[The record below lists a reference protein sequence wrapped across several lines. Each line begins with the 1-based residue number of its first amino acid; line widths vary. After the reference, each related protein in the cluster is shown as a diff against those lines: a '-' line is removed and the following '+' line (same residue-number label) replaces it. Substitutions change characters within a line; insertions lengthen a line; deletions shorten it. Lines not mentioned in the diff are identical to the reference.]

1 MKKRHSIATK
11 IFLLFALSG
20 GIAGG
25 VVLINFFTFY
35 QVADSVEV
43 TVHEHLPVLTS
54 AAKIAHIGGMIT
66 TDASKLASA
75 DSVLALTRAQVNLKK
90 SLPILSE
97 LAQSGLT
104 DNRRNE
110 LQALVESLEVNV
122 ANLFANSQE
131 KLKLRERQDQLRQQL
146 HWLQID
152 FVDEVAPLTAESQY
166 NLAQLVF
173 GFKGSQSLSDR
184 ELDQLAAEANIQ
196 AQLLKFEADVN
207 LVLDL
212 LQRVPLFSSR
222 NDVLAA
228 QSMID
233 ENMHAIETQISVL
246 KSNPSTITLRQMAQ
260 SLEEHVSGS
269 DNALDRSLRVL
280 VLDEQNQ
287 TLLEDNRQL
296 IQRIKLIIDQAIV
309 DAETANRE
317 TTAELTKTLD
327 NSRTQLTLALLGIL
341 TLLVSMAWYLKY
353 HILHRLAYVLR
364 SMRHLAEGQPQNMIH
379 VSGKDEV
386 ASLADA
392 TNLFNYQSQELR
404 RYTETLEATNQKLVV
419 EIQQRKQAEQ
429 TLKDTQD
436 ELIQAGKL
444 AVLGQLTTGI
454 VHEFSQPLAAIRS
467 NTYLAEQ
474 YLAGNDVAK
483 AEDKL
488 SKINKITDRAT
499 KLCQHL
505 KSFARKADDYNQAV
519 KLRPVI
525 ENALEL
531 FTENIP
537 SSWVELDV
545 DAALQVLANE
555 VRLEQ
560 VMVNLLSNSI
570 EALERVDGQEEPKI
584 CINAQQ
590 NGDEVEIRVIDNGCG
605 IESSQLKQIF
615 EPFFTTKDVGKGL
628 GLGMSITHNIIQDF
642 GGSIHVTSQVNQGTE
657 VTICLKHPSFSSKT
671 TKNSEKA

>member
-20 GIAGG
+20 GVAGG
-25 VVLINFFTFY
+25 VVLTNFFTVY
-35 QVADSVEV
+35 QVADSVEL

-54 AAKIAHIGGMIT
+54 AAKIAHIGGIIT

-75 DSVLALTRAQVNLKK
+75 DSVLALTRAHGNLKK
-90 SLPILSE
+90 SLPVLSD
-97 LAQSGLT
+97 LARSGLT
-104 DNRRNE
+104 NARRNE
-110 LQALVESLEVNV
+110 LQALVQSLEANV

-152 FVDEVAPLTAESQY
+152 FVDEVAPLTTESQF
-166 NLAQLVF
+166 NLAQLVL
-173 GFKGSQSLSDR
+173 GYKGNPSLTDS
-184 ELDQLAAEANIQ
+184 ELDLLAAEADIQ
-196 AQLLKFEADVN
+196 AKLLKFEADVN

-212 LQRVPLFSSR
+212 LQRVPLFTSR

-233 ENMHAIETQISVL
+233 ENMHAIDAQVSVL
-246 KSNPSTITLRQMAQ
+246 KRNPSTITLRQMAQ
-260 SLEEHVSGS
+260 SVEEHVNG
-269 DNALDRSLRVL
+269 DENVLDRSLRVL
-280 VLDEQNQ
+280 ILNEQNQ
-287 TLLEDNRQL
+287 TLLEENRQL
-296 IQRIKLIIDQAIV
+296 IKRIKLIIDQAIV
-309 DAETANRE
+309 DAENANRE
-317 TTAELTKTLD
+317 TTHELTETLA
-327 NSRTQLTLALLGIL
+327 NSRTQLALALLTIL
-341 TLLVSMAWYLKY
+341 TISISMAWYLKY
-353 HILHRLAYVLR
+353 HLLHRLAYVLR
-364 SMRHLAEGQPQNMIH
+364 SMRHLAAGEPQSMIH

-404 RYTETLEATNQKLVV
+404 RYTETLEKTNQKLVV

-467 NTYLAEQ
+467 NSYLAEQ
-474 YLAGNDVAK
+474 YLMNNDAVKAG
-483 AEDKL
+483 DKL
-488 SKINKITDRAT
+488 TKINNITDRAT

-505 KSFARKADDYNQAV
+505 KSFARKTDDFNQPV
-519 KLRPVI
+519 NLQGVI

-531 FTENIP
+531 FTEKIP
-537 SSWVELDV
+537 PSWVELEMDES
-545 DAALQVLANE
+545 LQVMANE

-560 VMVNLLSNSI
+560 VMVNLLSNSS
-570 EALERVDGQEEPKI
+570 EALERAEGRAQPKI
-584 CINAQQ
+584 CISAMQS
-590 NGDEVEIRVIDNGCG
+590 GDEVRITVADNGCG
-605 IESSQLKQIF
+605 IEHSQLKQIF

-642 GGSIHVTSQVNQGTE
+642 GGSIHVASQVNQGTE
-657 VTICLKHPSFSSKT
+657 VTLCLKHPSFSLKT
-671 TKNSEKA
+671 IKNLERA

>member
-20 GIAGG
+20 SIAGG
-25 VVLINFFTFY
+25 AVLMNFFTFY

-75 DSVLALTRAQVNLKK
+75 DSVVALTRAHTSLKK

-97 LAQSGLT
+97 LSRSGLT
-104 DNRRNE
+104 DNQRSE
-110 LQALVESLEVNV
+110 LLVLVESLETNI

-131 KLKLRERQDQLRQQL
+131 KLRLRERQDKLRQQL
-146 HWLQID
+146 YWLQVD
-152 FVDEVAPLTAESQY
+152 FVDEVAPLTSESQY
-166 NLAQLVF
+166 NLSQLVL
-173 GFKGSQSLSDR
+173 GFKGSQTLSDN
-184 ELDQLAAEANIQ
+184 ELDRLATEANIQ
-196 AQLLKFEADVN
+196 AQLLKFESDVN
-207 LVLDL
+207 LVFDL
-212 LQRVPLFSSR
+212 LQRVPLLSSR

-228 QSMID
+228 QSIID
-233 ENMHAIETQISVL
+233 ENMHAIEVQISVL
-246 KSNPSTITLRQMAQ
+246 KSNPSTITLRQMAKG
-260 SLEEHVSGS
+260 LEEHISGS
-269 DNALDRSLRVL
+269 ENTLDRSLRVL
-280 VLDEQNQ
+280 VLNEQNQ
-287 TLLEDNRQL
+287 ALLEDNRQL
-296 IQRIKLIIDQAIV
+296 IQHIKGNIDQAIV
-309 DAETANRE
+309 DAESANRR
-317 TTAELTKTLD
+317 TTAELTETLAQ
-327 NSRTQLTLALLGIL
+327 SRAQLALALLGIL
-341 TLLVSMAWYLKY
+341 TISISMAWYLKY
-353 HILHRLAYVLR
+353 HLLLRLAYVLR
-364 SMRHLAEGQPQNMIH
+364 SMRYLAAGEPQSMIH

-386 ASLADA
+386 SSLADA

-404 RYTETLEATNQKLVV
+404 RYTKTLEETNQQLVV
-419 EIQQRKQAEQ
+419 EIQQRKRAEQ

-467 NTYLAEQ
+467 NSYLAEQ
-474 YLAGNDVAK
+474 YLTSNDVIK
-483 AEDKL
+483 AGDKL
-488 SKINKITDRAT
+488 TKINNITDRAT

-505 KSFARKADDYNQAV
+505 KSFARKTDDDNQSVA
-519 KLRPVI
+519 LRPVI

-531 FTENIP
+531 FTEKIP
-537 SSWVELDV
+537 SSWVELDI
-545 DAALQVLANE
+545 DDSLQVMANE

-560 VMVNLLSNSI
+560 VIVNLLSNSI
-570 EALERVDGQEEPKI
+570 EALDQTEGEVAPKI
-584 CINAQQ
+584 TISASLR
-590 NGDEVEIRVIDNGCG
+590 GDEVKIKVVDNGCG
-605 IESSQLKQIF
+605 IEKFQLKDIF

-657 VTICLKHPSFSSKT
+657 VTLCLKHPSFSLKT
-671 TKNSEKA
+671 IKNLEKA